1 MVNALVARTVV
12 ARTGQRRDV
21 RELAALGRIA
31 RRIPAPLVEFHGG
44 GGTPGPERLR
54 RETILVRTGLVRT
67 GLVRTDWC
75 DPDWCDPCADTDAV
89 DIKKLKEALKKASGD
104 LDGDK
109 AEKVIEQVIHAVRLA
124 RSFEAMRKKRWS
136 QRGGRYGDCD

>member
-1 MVNALVARTVV
+1 MAEATH
-12 ARTGQRRDV
+12 Q
-21 RELAALGRIA
+21 A
-31 RRIPAPLVEFHGG
+31 RRGYDGKPYWCEP
-44 GGTPGPERLR
+44 
-54 RETILVRTGLVRT
+54 
-67 GLVRTDWC
+67 DWC
-75 DPDWCDPCADTDAV
+75 EPDWCEPYRCDPGWCDPCADTDAV